1 MKIVAVTACPTGV
14 AHTIIAARAIEK
26 AAMSLGYDVKVEKQG
41 ALGIQNR
48 LTQEEIKL
56 SDVVVFAVDQKV
68 VEDERF
74 RDKVIYT
81 VPVNAPIVNGIGVL
95 KSALKLAG
103 INK

>member
-26 AAMSLGYDVKVEKQG
+26 AAMSLGYQVKVEKQG

-48 LTQEEIKL
+48 LTQEDIES
-56 SDVVVFAVDQKV
+56 SDVVVFAVEQKV

-74 RDKVIYT
+74 RNKIIYT
-81 VPVNAPIVNGIGVL
+81 VPVNAPIINGVDVL
-95 KSALKLAG
+95 KSALKLIG
-103 INK
+103 KNK